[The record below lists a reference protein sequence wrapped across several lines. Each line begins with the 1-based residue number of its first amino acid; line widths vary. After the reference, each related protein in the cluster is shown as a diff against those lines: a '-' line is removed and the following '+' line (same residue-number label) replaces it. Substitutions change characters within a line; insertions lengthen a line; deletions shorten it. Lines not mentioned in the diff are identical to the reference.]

1 MKNFQSIGTRVV
13 GAALLA
19 AFVGAPLVPAFTS
32 EAQAQ
37 IRRGDRRDDD
47 RRRDGSSVSYTGTV
61 TNVRSGNSFDMSV
74 DGRNYNVYTGSSLP
88 RDLSRGDRVSVRGNI
103 YGTNDIRGARVSIL
117 GDSRNDPRRDDRRDD
132 RTDYEAARTYRGTV
146 EILLP
151 NNEFNARIDGRIYK
165 VYSTASTRDLR
176 VGDPIEIYGQMDRG
190 VNIRNARITR
200 DRNGN
205 RGNGRVGDERPGYT
219 RDRNG
224 DWRYD
229 PNGKIRDSYGTG
241 RYGDRNGDRNGDR
254 YGDRNRD
261 DNRRDFATYT
271 GVVTEVKSS
280 REFRVRAGGR
290 EYDVYADGSTRDL
303 DRGDEVR
310 VYGQLYGTNDIRDAR
325 VTITRNR
332 DRNDDR
338 FGGDARDYR
347 TYTGVVTEVKNSRE
361 FRVRANGRE
370 YDVYADG
377 STRGLDRGD
386 EVRVYGR
393 LYGTNDIRNAN
404 VRITRDR

>member
-1 MKNFQSIGTRVV
+1 MKNLNSTRTRVM

-19 AFVGAPLVPAFTS
+19 AFVGAPLVPAFTP

-37 IRRGDRRDDD
+37 NRRGDRRDDD

-74 DGRNYNVYTGSSLP
+74 DGRNYNVYTASSLP

-103 YGTNDIRGARVSIL
+103 YGTNDIRGARVSIV
-117 GDSRNDPRRDDRRDD
+117 GDSRNDPRRDDRRGDGIN
-132 RTDYEAARTYRGTV
+132 YEAARTYRGTV

-151 NNEFNARIDGRIYK
+151 NNEFNARVDGRIYK
-165 VYSTASTRDLR
+165 VYSASSTRDLR
-176 VGDPIEIYGQMDRG
+176 VGDSVEINGQMDRG

-200 DRNGN
+200 LGDRNGN

-224 DWRYD
+224 TWRYD

-241 RYGDRNGDRNGDR
+241 RYGDRNGDRN
-254 YGDRNRD
+254 RD

-271 GVVTEVKSS
+271 GVVTEVKNS
-280 REFRVRAGGR
+280 REFRVRANGR
-290 EYDVYADGSTRDL
+290 DYDVYSDGSTRDL

-338 FGGDARDYR
+338 FGGDSRDYR
-347 TYTGVVTEVKNSRE
+347 TYTGEVVSIKNSRE

-370 YDVYADG
+370 YDVYADS

-386 EVRVYGR
+386 EVRIYGR